1 MVLAVGSAS
10 DLFQRAV
17 IALSDEDF
25 ERAEKLT
32 KELLDLDDSNVDGW
46 GLLANIYQ
54 QSKQPTKA
62 IKAAKKATELDA
74 ENLQHWNN
82 LGFLYLSQGQWK
94 EGEECYAKAE
104 TLTDPSPT
112 IFLNHAWSLIELQN
126 EKAALE
132 KLQKAIERA
141 LEDTVTV
148 TINTDEK
155 YAKLRPLLK
164 KLK

>member
-1 MVLAVGSAS
+1 MLAVGSAS

-32 KELLDLDDSNVDGW
+32 KELLDLDDSNIDGW

-54 QSKQPTKA
+54 QSKQPAKA
-62 IKAAKKATELDA
+62 IEAAKKATELDA
-74 ENLQHWNN
+74 ENLRHWNN

-104 TLTDPSPT
+104 SLADPSPT
-112 IFLNHAWSLIELQN
+112 IFLNHAWALIELNN
-126 EKAALE
+126 EKTALE
-132 KLQKAIERA
+132 KLQKAIDRA
-141 LEDTVTV
+141 LEDTVTE
-148 TINTDEK
+148 TISTDER